1 MDTAAL
7 RELHDVLAWVVIGLN
22 AVVGA
27 WFVAGQYLAALQ
39 HRIVWVATM
48 VAQLPVFAVAITGA
62 ILGSRD
68 GIELDDM
75 HALYGFSGIIAIGIL
90 YSYRSSDFIRDRQWL
105 MYGIG
110 SWFIMGLGLRNLVLG
125 S

>member
-1 MDTAAL
+1 VDTATL
-7 RELHDVLAWVVIGLN
+7 RDLHHIIAWVVIGLN
-22 AVVGA
+22 AAIGT
-27 WFVAGQYLAALQ
+27 WFVAGQYVVALRNRVVWAAT
-39 HRIVWVATM
+39 V

-62 ILGSRD
+62 LLGSRE
-68 GIELDDM
+68 GVELDDM
-75 HALYGFSGIIAIGIL
+75 HALYGFSAIIAIGIL

-125 S
+125 R

>member
-1 MDTAAL
+1 MDTATL
-7 RELHDVLAWVVIGLN
+7 RDLHDIIAWVVISLN
-22 AVVGA
+22 AAIGA
-27 WFVAGQYLAALQ
+27 WFVAGQYVVAL
-39 HRIVWVATM
+39 RNRVVWVATV

-62 ILGSRD
+62 LLGSRE
-68 GIELDDM
+68 GVELDDM
-75 HALYGFSGIIAIGIL
+75 HALYGFSAIIAIGIL

-125 S
+125 R